1 MSNALSIVEGVFGR
15 ACLQVE
21 DRRVGAHAHAE
32 PHFILKVSGADSE
45 YAVGDVTAPCT
56 RAAMVLVN
64 ALELHRNRFI
74 GKEHSVIL
82 ALYLSPQWLI
92 DQHPSLLAAGRLFGH
107 PTGVVGAR
115 LRDMADRLAF
125 EMRRPGSA
133 RPEHLQFLVSEL
145 MLCTLEQ
152 FGPGPDQAIRM
163 GTLNALN
170 DFRIRRAL
178 AAMRENVSET
188 LEFADV
194 AARVGLSRSRFFD
207 LFTACTGLS
216 PKRYLDMLRMEVAID
231 RLARSRQPIAD
242 IARQCGYPAQ
252 SHFTRFFAQQI
263 GITPVEYRRAA
274 AMLTG

>member
-1 MSNALSIVEGVFGR
+1 MSNALSIVEGIFGR
-15 ACLQVE
+15 ANLQDE

-45 YAVGDVTAPCT
+45 YAVGDMTAPCT
-56 RAAMVLVN
+56 RDAMVLVN

-74 GKEHSVIL
+74 GKEPGVIL

-92 DQHPSLLAAGRLFGH
+92 DQHPSLLAAGRLFDH
-107 PTGVVGAR
+107 PSGIVGTR
-115 LRDMADRLAF
+115 LRDMADRLAS
-125 EMRRPGSA
+125 EMRRPGIA
-133 RPEHLQFLVSEL
+133 RQEHLRFLVSEL

-152 FGPGPDQAIRM
+152 FGPGPDRAIRM
-163 GTLNALN
+163 GTLN

-178 AAMRENVSET
+178 AAMRENVGET
-188 LEFADV
+188 LEFADL

-231 RLARSRQPIAD
+231 RLARSQQPIAE

-252 SHFTRFFAQQI
+252 GHFTRFFAQQI
-263 GITPVEYRRAA
+263 GITPVAYRRAA
-274 AMLTG
+274 AATPTG